1 MPTNKIN
8 AIIIDIVT
16 ILAQLIAVSW
26 VAMIEQ
32 IYFLKSLNT
41 TKVVQ
46 IASSHQ
52 IPVEIQVPP
61 VKTAMAIPMTKK
73 IKNWLR
79 VMGSRDGS
87 PFWMRLTTSSI
98 CDRNLRLVLAW
109 EADN

>member
-1 MPTNKIN
+1 
-8 AIIIDIVT
+8 
-16 ILAQLIAVSW
+16 
-26 VAMIEQ
+26 MIEQ

-73 IKNWLR
+73 IKN
-79 VMGSRDGS
+79 
-87 PFWMRLTTSSI
+87 
-98 CDRNLRLVLAW
+98 
-109 EADN
+109 